1 MKFLGSLFKGIKSI
15 VLGPANILDDWA
27 REPLKRWENN
37 RNNENKDLELK
48 RKIQETEANSRAE
61 IEKAQALSKQ
71 KIAEL
76 EADTELKIKEA
87 TEIARRNSETKLNE
101 EKVRSQIEL
110 DRQNKLSKIKL
121 EEQETIQNIELNKEK
136 TLSEIRMA
144 EQVHEADLAIRMQTE
159 VVRINH
165 ETEQWVKDKEF
176 ERLNNINEAIIRYKK
191 ELSDIQMNIIKV
203 VNDMSIELWDK
214 AQNLI
219 IEKTQQYQAIQ
230 KQAIDDAEVIFD
242 RIETKYA
249 DKPRIYDSMIKSNE
263 KILSNVIDNTTEFMS
278 ELKIELQNMSK
289 SIDQT
294 KQNGQEF
301 INKQIGSY
309 SKLTGKLESGT
320 PNYAISNE

>member
-1 MKFLGSLFKGIKSI
+1 MSKTISTCICETNLVPNFQQENVFFHSLYREQSEFSSEFIRTARSTSPIQICALFSTQGPDNLAA
-15 VLGPANILDDWA
+15 VL
-27 REPLKRWENN
+27 
-37 RNNENKDLELK
+37 
-48 RKIQETEANSRAE
+48 
-61 IEKAQALSKQ
+61 
-71 KIAEL
+71 
-76 EADTELKIKEA
+76 
-87 TEIARRNSETKLNE
+87 
-101 EKVRSQIEL
+101 
-110 DRQNKLSKIKL
+110 
-121 EEQETIQNIELNKEK
+121 NIELNKEK

-203 VNDMSIELWDK
+203 VGDMSIELRDK

-249 DKPRIYDSMIKSNE
+249 DKPRIYDSMIKSTE
-263 KILSNVIDNTTEFMS
+263 KILSSVIDNTTEYMS

-289 SIDQT
+289 SIDQIT
-294 KQNGQEF
+294 QNGQEF

-309 SKLTGKLESGT
+309 STLTGKLESGT